1 MRSPRRR
8 MARSGPPPLPPRPV
22 LQGGRRRSRLPR
34 LIATV
39 AILAAPVGV
48 AAAAWV
54 SLGDEGASGGTSS
67 PPLAVG
73 SPPVAAAP
81 EEPREPAPLI
91 EAEPVPDVPLGG
103 VDAFHVRLRRPPR
116 AGLVFDVDTG
126 DVLWRRRP
134 VLTLPMASL
143 TKIMTALIAVEGGEP
158 DDPVRITPAAL
169 HYSGSGVGLLP
180 RGRRVR
186 FETLLNG
193 MLIVSGNDAAIALA
207 VHLAGSERRFVAL
220 MNRRAVRWGLEC
232 THFASSH
239 GLEDGNRSCARDLA
253 VMTRLAMAEPR
264 IRRIVRRR
272 QVDFHFPDQGRPP
285 LPLRP
290 QPADPP
296 GLPRRDRPE
305 DRLHRRGRPLLR
317 GGGPPGRPPPR
328 GGPAQLTRPGQAR
341 AEAAGRGVRAACRI
355 APWPLVHGVEFRRS
369 FFSHCV
375 AACFCWR
382 LSRRRRVPPRRRAR

>member
-1 MRSPRRR
+1 
-8 MARSGPPPLPPRPV
+8 MARGAPPPLPPRPV

-34 LIATV
+34 LIAIV
-39 AILAAPVGV
+39 AILLAPAGV
-48 AAAAWV
+48 AAAAWL
-54 SLGDEGASGGTSS
+54 SLGHEGASGGTSS

-73 SPPVAAAP
+73 SPPVADAP

-91 EAEPVPDVPLGG
+91 EAEPVPEVPLGG

-134 VLTLPMASL
+134 LLVVPMASL
-143 TKIMTALIAVEGGEP
+143 TKIMTALLAVEDSRP
-158 DDPVRITPAAL
+158 DDAVRITPAAL

-207 VHLAGSERRFVAL
+207 VHLAGSERRFVAQ
-220 MNRRAVRWGLEC
+220 MNQRASQWGLEC

-253 VMTRLAMAEPR
+253 VMTRLAMAERR

-272 QVDFHFPDQGRPP
+272 QVDFHFPVKGGRLFLYGHNP
-285 LPLRP
+285 LIRLGY
-290 QPADPP
+290 P
-296 GLPRRDRPE
+296 GAIGLKT
-305 DRLHRRGRPLLR
+305 GYT
-317 GGGPPGRPPPR
+317 
-328 GGPAQLTRPGQAR
+328 A
-341 AEAAGRGVRAACRI
+341 AAGRCFVGVARRGGRRLAVVLLNSREPAKHAPKLLDAAF
-355 APWPLVHGVEFRRS
+355 A
-369 FFSHCV
+369 
-375 AACFCWR
+375 R
-382 LSRRRRVPPRRRAR
+382 L